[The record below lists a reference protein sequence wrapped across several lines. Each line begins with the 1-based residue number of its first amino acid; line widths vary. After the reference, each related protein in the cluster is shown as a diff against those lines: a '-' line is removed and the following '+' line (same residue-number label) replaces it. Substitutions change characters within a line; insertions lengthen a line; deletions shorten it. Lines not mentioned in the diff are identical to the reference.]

1 MIALTGDTRS
11 SNLIKLLKR
20 YQIGR
25 FYIKKTIWPYPGEKW
40 GFDNGAFSDYLKGK
54 EFDGDRYRKA
64 LEKAIKIAENYHP
77 PYLAVLPDVVGGG
90 LRSLELS
97 LNWLE
102 RELRDI
108 PFNWYLAVQ
117 DGMEPEVIK
126 EALISYPQIK
136 GLFLGGTDKFKRT
149 ARMWSSLAHSLGRKF
164 HYARAGSMKKVKEAI
179 RAESDSLDS
188 ALPLWTRKK
197 FSRFIR
203 ALTTPT
209 QLELPLAIPS

>member
-11 SNLIKLLKR
+11 SGLIAQLKK

-25 FYIKKTIWPYPGEKW
+25 FYIRKPIRPYYGENW

-102 RELRDI
+102 RELRNI

-149 ARMWSSLAHSLGRKF
+149 ARMWSSLAHSMNLKF

-179 RAESDSLDS
+179 RAEADSLDS
-188 ALPLWTRKK
+188 ALPLWSEEK
-197 FSRFIR
+197 FKRFIR
-203 ALTTPT
+203 ALITPT
-209 QLELPLAIPS
+209 QLQLPLEFSS